1 MMAMHSGNS
10 MIIIIAT
17 LSLNCVLYIF
27 FIYFSMNTI
36 IIVKLVNTEVEISD
50 ITK

>member
-17 LSLNCVLYIF
+17 LLLNCVSVHLF
-27 FIYFSMNTI
+27 MYFSMNTI